1 MNINSVRNKFSF
13 LCSEISQNLDILL
26 LSETKLD
33 SSFPTGQFLM
43 NGFRKPYRLDRCS
56 NGGGLLLFIR
66 EDIPSHELT
75 EYKIPDKIECVFVE
89 INIRKKKWLLCCSY
103 NPRKNNISNHM
114 HHLNKGLDVYLKNYN
129 LLILGDLN
137 SELEETCLND
147 FCNVN
152 NLKSLNKKPTCFKN
166 PENPSCIDLFLT
178 NRQKSFQNTS
188 TIETGISD
196 FHKLVV
202 TVLKMYYKKQK
213 PEFFNIEIIK
223 YSTRNFLKTS

>member
-1 MNINSVRNKFSF
+1 MNINSVRNKFGF

-33 SSFPTGQFLM
+33 SLFPTGQFLM

-66 EDIPSHELT
+66 EDLPSRELT
-75 EYKIPDKIECVFVE
+75 EYKIPDKTECVFVE

-103 NPRKNNISNHM
+103 NPHKKNISNHM
-114 HHLNKGLDVYLKNYN
+114 HHLNKDLDVYLKNYDN

-147 FCNVN
+147 FCNVS

-202 TVLKMYYKKQK
+202 TVLKMYYKK
-213 PEFFNIEIIK
+213 
-223 YSTRNFLKTS
+223 

>member
-1 MNINSVRNKFSF
+1 MNINSVRNKFGF

-26 LSETKLD
+26 SSETKLD

-66 EDIPSHELT
+66 EDLPSRELT

-103 NPRKNNISNHM
+103 NPHKINISNHM
-114 HHLNKGLDVYLKNYN
+114 HHLNKGLDVYLENYDN

-196 FHKLVV
+196 FH
-202 TVLKMYYKKQK
+202 
-213 PEFFNIEIIK
+213 N
-223 YSTRNFLKTS
+223 